1 MSLFAPH
8 APRTPRPPRRR
19 RVGRVLAGTGAVLA
33 LALGLMPSPYVIE
46 QPGPVFDTLGTSDHD
61 GTERPLISIPD
72 RTTYP
77 TDGRLDM
84 LTVSVVGNPAQR
96 PDWLAVV
103 SAWLDPSRT
112 VVPLE
117 AVFPADQTAEQRDA
131 QNQVQMTGSQQD
143 AVAAAL
149 TELGID
155 VPRTL
160 QVQSVVGGS
169 PADGPLQA
177 GDAIRTVDG
186 ADVLGVADL
195 QARVAAAGSS
205 TPLSLGI
212 ARDGRDSTVE
222 VTPAPRDGRPAIG
235 VLTSTAYEFPF
246 EVDIQLD
253 DVGGPSA
260 GMMFALGIM
269 DKLEE
274 GSLTGG
280 KAIAG
285 TGTIDAAGTVGPIGG
300 IRQKLFGAERAGAEY
315 FLAPADNCDDVRGHV
330 PDGLRV
336 FSVSTL
342 EDSLTALEAISSG
355 GDLDALPTC

>member
-1 MSLFAPH
+1 MSLFAQH
-8 APRTPRPPRRR
+8 APRAPRPPRRR

-46 QPGPVFDTLGTSDHD
+46 QPGPEFDTLGTSDHE

-77 TDGRLDM
+77 TDGSLDM

-96 PDWLAVV
+96 PDWFAVV
-103 SAWLDPSRT
+103 SAWLDPSRS
-112 VVPLE
+112 VVPME
-117 AVFPADQTAEQRDA
+117 AVFPAGQTAEDRDA
-131 QNQVQMTGSQQD
+131 QNQVQMTDSQQD

-149 TELGID
+149 TELGIQ

-160 QVQSVVGGS
+160 QVQSVVDGS
-169 PADGPLQA
+169 PADGPLRT

-186 ADVLGVADL
+186 ADVVDLADL
-195 QARVAAAGSS
+195 QARVAAAGTT
-205 TPLSLGI
+205 TPLSFGI
-212 ARDGRDSTVE
+212 TRDGQDSTVE
-222 VTPAPRDGRPAIG
+222 VTPAERDGRPVIG
-235 VLTSTAYEFPF
+235 IVTSTSYEFPF

-285 TGTIDAAGTVGPIGG
+285 TGTIDAGGTVGPIGG

-315 FLAPADNCDDVRGHV
+315 FLAPADNCDEVRGHV

-342 EDSLTALEAISSG
+342 DDSLAALAAISTG

>member
-1 MSLFAPH
+1 MSLFAQH
-8 APRTPRPPRRR
+8 APRAPRPPRRR
-19 RVGRVLAGTGAVLA
+19 RVGRVLAGVGAVLA
-33 LALGLMPSPYVIE
+33 LSLGLMPSPYVIE
-46 QPGPVFDTLGTSDHD
+46 QPGPVFDTLGTSDHE

-72 RTTYP
+72 RETFP

-96 PDWLAVV
+96 PDWFSVI
-103 SAWLDPSRT
+103 SAWLDPSRS

-117 AVFPADQTAEQRDA
+117 AIFPADQTAEQREA
-131 QNQVQMTGSQQD
+131 QNQVQMTDSQQD

-149 TELGID
+149 VELDIP

-160 QVQSVVGGS
+160 EVQSVLEGS
-169 PADGPLQA
+169 PADGPLRA

-186 ADVLGVADL
+186 DDVVDLADL
-195 QARVAAAGSS
+195 QARVAAAGTS
-205 TPLSLGI
+205 TALSFGI
-212 ARDGRDSTVE
+212 TRDGQDDAVE
-222 VTPAPRDGRPAIG
+222 VTPEEREGRPVIG
-235 VLTSTAYEFPF
+235 VVTSTRYEFPF

-269 DKLEE
+269 DKLEA

-280 KAIAG
+280 KAVAG
-285 TGTIDAAGTVGPIGG
+285 TGTIDASGTVGPIGG

-315 FLAPADNCDDVRGHV
+315 FLAPSDNCAEVRGHV
-330 PDGLRV
+330 PGGLRV
-336 FSVSTL
+336 LSVSTL
-342 EDSLTALEAISSG
+342 DDALAALDAVSSG
-355 GDLDALPTC
+355 GDLEALPTC

>member
-1 MSLFAPH
+1 MSLFAQH
-8 APRTPRPPRRR
+8 APRGPRPPRRR
-19 RVGRVLAGTGAVLA
+19 RVGRVLAGVGAVLA
-33 LALGLMPSPYVIE
+33 LSLGLMPSPYVIE
-46 QPGPVFDTLGTSDHD
+46 QPGPVFDTLGTSDHQ
-61 GTERPLISIPD
+61 GTERPLIFIPD
-72 RTTYP
+72 RPTYP

-84 LTVSVVGNPAQR
+84 LTVSVVGNPEQR
-96 PDWLAVV
+96 PDWFSVV
-103 SAWLDPSRT
+103 SAWLDPSRS

-117 AVFPADQTAEQRDA
+117 AIFPAEQTAEQRDA
-131 QNQVQMTGSQQD
+131 QNQVQMTDSQQD

-149 TELGID
+149 GELDIP

-160 QVQSVVGGS
+160 DVQSVLAGS
-169 PADGPLQA
+169 PAEGALRA
-177 GDAIRTVDG
+177 GDAIRQVDG
-186 ADVLGVADL
+186 ADVVDLADL
-195 QARVAAAGSS
+195 QARVVAAGTS
-205 TPLSLGI
+205 TPLSFAI
-212 ARDGRDSTVE
+212 TRDGQESTVE
-222 VTPAPRDGRPAIG
+222 VTPAARDGRPVIG
-235 VLTSTAYEFPF
+235 VVTSTDYRFPF

-285 TGTIDAAGTVGPIGG
+285 TGTIDAAGEVGPIGG

-315 FLAPADNCDDVRGHV
+315 FLAPAENCDEVRGHV

-336 FSVSTL
+336 FSVTTL
-342 EDSLTALEAISSG
+342 DDSLAALGAISSG

>member
-1 MSLFAPH
+1 MSLFAQH
-8 APRTPRPPRRR
+8 APRAPRPPRRR

-46 QPGPVFDTLGTSDHD
+46 QPGPVFDTLGTSDHE
-61 GTERPLISIPD
+61 GAERPLISIPD
-72 RTTYP
+72 RPTYP

-84 LTVSVVGNPAQR
+84 LTVSVVGNPEQR
-96 PDWLAVV
+96 PDWFSVV
-103 SAWLDPSRT
+103 SAWLDPSRS

-117 AVFPADQTAEQRDA
+117 AVFPANQTADEREA
-131 QNQVQMTGSQQD
+131 QNQVQMTDSQQD

-149 TELGID
+149 MELGVD

-160 QVQSVVGGS
+160 DVQSVLAGS
-169 PADGPLQA
+169 AADGALRV

-186 ADVLGVADL
+186 ATVVDLADL
-195 QARVAAAGSS
+195 QARVAAAGTS
-205 TPLSLGI
+205 TPLSFGI
-212 ARDGRDSTVE
+212 TRDGQESTVQ
-222 VTPAPRDGRPAIG
+222 VTPAERDGRPVIG
-235 VLTSTAYEFPF
+235 VVTSTAYEFPF

-285 TGTIDAAGTVGPIGG
+285 TGTIDASGTVGPIGG

-315 FLAPADNCDDVRGHV
+315 FLAPADNCGEVRGHV

-336 FSVSTL
+336 FAVSTL
-342 EDSLTALEAISSG
+342 DDSLRALSAISSG
-355 GDLDALPTC
+355 GDLGALPTC